1 MVGYVRVSTGEQAT
15 SGLGLEHQRQ
25 AIAEAARLRD
35 VELVEI
41 FEDAGLSGS
50 SLDRPGLT
58 AALETLTTGAAD
70 GLIVAKL
77 DRLSRSLLDFA
88 GLMDRSRREG
98 WSLVALD
105 LGVDTSSPQGELMAS
120 VLATF
125 AQFERRLIGERTKAA
140 LQVKRAQGVQL
151 GRPRSI
157 PDDIVALLRR
167 YRDDGM
173 SFQEIADRLNADG
186 VPTGRSGKWWPATV
200 QQVLRSRTDDPSSSS
215 SPSSKGTPGNR
226 T

>member
-25 AIAEAARLRD
+25 AITEAALQRG
-35 VELVEI
+35 VELVEL
-41 FEDAGLSGS
+41 FEDAGVSGS

-58 AALETLTTGAAD
+58 AALETVTSGAAD

-125 AQFERRLIGERTKAA
+125 AQFERRLIGERTKSA
-140 LQVKRAQGVQL
+140 LQVKRDQGVQL
-151 GRPRSI
+151 GRPRSVQG
-157 PDDIVALLRR
+157 DTVELLRR

-173 SFQEIADRLNADG
+173 SFQAIA
-186 VPTGRSGKWWPATV
+186 
-200 QQVLRSRTDDPSSSS
+200 
-215 SPSSKGTPGNR
+215 NR
-226 T
+226 